1 MSPGNRVTLVTGP
14 GSLIAAMKNLQ
25 VSTVNPSDLPIGPPR
40 AAQYLASAKPDAIL
54 FGPDVPIND
63 ALAVAGEIDQNFS
76 EIDVVLIAEP
86 TRDLLADAMKN
97 GVREVVDVG
106 ANDELIGATVSRVA
120 AAAGLR
126 RTRLAGCSS
135 DSPASNGEVIAVM
148 AAKGGVGK
156 TTVAVNLA
164 VELARSAPNEVVV
177 VDLDLVAGEVDLLL
191 GLKPSSTVA
200 TVATPGAVL
209 DPTVVKL
216 SLSPHRSGVLTLAAP
231 RDLIEA
237 DGVDP
242 DLLVEVLAM
251 LRTGF
256 RHVVVD
262 TAPGAGAALAAAVES
277 ADHLLAIATPD
288 LGGLRSLKRNL
299 DGLQTLGLTT
309 AKRHLVLNRSDYRSG
324 IGSQTI
330 EGTVEIPVGHA
341 IAESSEIAIAA
352 NQAVP
357 FVDAFPGNEAVKS
370 FKELA
375 SDFGATADE
384 ASPPLIGRRGVGQ
397 NRGRAA

>member
-1 MSPGNRVTLVTGP
+1 MTPGNRVTLVAGP
-14 GSLIAAMKNLQ
+14 GALIAALNNLQ

-40 AAQYLASAKPDAIL
+40 AAQYLATATPDAIL
-54 FGPDVPIND
+54 FGSDVPINN
-63 ALAVAGEIDQNFS
+63 ALAIAGELDQNFP

-86 TRDLLADAMKN
+86 SHELLSQAMKQ
-97 GVREVVDVG
+97 GVREVVDLD
-106 ANDELIGATVSRVA
+106 ASNELIGATVSRIA

-126 RTRLAGCSS
+126 RTRLAGPGG
-135 DSPASNGEVIAVM
+135 DSPKTEGEIVAVM

-156 TTVAVNLA
+156 STVAVNLA
-164 VELARSAPNEVVV
+164 VELARSAPNEVVL
-177 VDLDLVAGEVDLLL
+177 VDLDLVAGDVDLLL
-191 GLKPSSTVA
+191 GLNPSSTVA
-200 TVATPGAVL
+200 TVATPGAIL

-216 SLSPHRSGVLTLAAP
+216 SLTPHRSGLLTLAAP
-231 RDLIEA
+231 DDLVDA

-242 DLLVEVLAM
+242 DLLVEMLAM
-251 LRTGF
+251 MRTSF
-256 RHVVVD
+256 RHVVID

-288 LGGLRSLKRNL
+288 IGGLRSLRRNL
-299 DGLQTLGLTT
+299 DGLQALGLTT

-341 IAESSEIAIAA
+341 IADSGEIAIAA
-352 NQAVP
+352 NQGVP
-357 FVDAFPGNEAVKS
+357 FVDAYPKNETVKS

-375 SDFGATADE
+375 ADFGAAQVEETP
-384 ASPPLIGRRGVGQ
+384 SSSGRRGVGQ
-397 NRGRAA
+397 SRGRAA